1 MLKTTIFHSIL
12 SRDMTTADTVNLL
25 QELRDVLEKAEN
37 LETQLEVHRLHDV
50 VDRAQY
56 AGLPQD
62 FAHAV
67 RAALAVAK
75 SKSPNLNI
83 VREIRNRLDLD
94 ILNQRSGLVPRIR
107 RQIGASPVYAMLVG
121 TLFAFIAGI
130 AILSLAI
137 ISWNALKPY
146 GVVGDLR
153 VKEIVLVVFA
163 AIVGACVSILSRS
176 DTFASLFVYDP
187 FLIFVNCLVKPIV
200 ACGLAVTV
208 YCIFGSGIMQVAGLT
223 DAIAG
228 KPDEAG
234 PDLKLA
240 AILWVV
246 GFVVGFSERLA
257 ADLISRTE
265 SVFGTSQQVR

>member
-1 MLKTTIFHSIL
+1 
-12 SRDMTTADTVNLL
+12 MTTADTAKLL

-50 VDRAQY
+50 VDRARY

-62 FAHAV
+62 FAPAV
-67 RAALAVAK
+67 SSALAVAK

-94 ILNQRSGLVPRIR
+94 ILNQRSGLVPLIR
-107 RQIGASPVYAMLVG
+107 KQIGISPVYAMLVG
-121 TLFAFIAGI
+121 TLCAFFAGI
-130 AILSLAI
+130 AVLSLAI
-137 ISWNALKPY
+137 ISWNALIPY

-208 YCIFGSGIMQVAGLT
+208 YCIFGSGIIQVTGLT

-228 KPDEAG
+228 KPNPEG

-240 AILWVV
+240 AVLWVV

-265 SVFGTSQQVR
+265 SVFGTSQQGR